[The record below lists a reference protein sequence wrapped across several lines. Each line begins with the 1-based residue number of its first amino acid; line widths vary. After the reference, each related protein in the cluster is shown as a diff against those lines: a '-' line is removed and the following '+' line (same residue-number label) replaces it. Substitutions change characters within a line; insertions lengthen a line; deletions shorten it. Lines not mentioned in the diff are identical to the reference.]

1 MNKKKLRNFGFE
13 SDNDTFVIAEIG
25 INHGGSLEVA
35 KRLIDSAARTGC
47 DAVKFQT
54 YITEKRVPSG
64 HQSIFNVLKECEL
77 PPHAFKDLKQH
88 AVEAGLQFF
97 STPFDEE
104 SIEILES
111 IGIEFYKVA
120 SFDVANESLLKA
132 LAETG
137 KPVMMSIGMADLPDI
152 RRAYEILSAG
162 EKRGLG
168 LLHCV
173 SAYPTREED
182 THLGVIP
189 RLQESFPHC
198 VIGYSDHTND
208 IKIPLYAV
216 AMGAQ
221 IIEKHFRINESMSCV
236 DAPVSISENQM
247 KKMVEEIRLLETIQG
262 DKKFGVRGVEKE
274 TEIFRRKNKQSEG
287 FFFPRN

>member
-1 MNKKKLRNFGFE
+1 VNKKKLRNFGFE

-54 YITEKRVPSG
+54 YITEKRAPSG

-104 SIEILES
+104 SIEVLES

-120 SFDVANESLLKA
+120 SFDVANEPLLKM

-137 KPVMMSIGMADLPDI
+137 KPVMMSVGMADLPEI
-152 RRAYEILSAG
+152 ARAYEVLCQG
-162 EKRGLG
+162 NNGLG

-173 SAYPTREED
+173 SAYPTEEKD
-182 THLGVIP
+182 AYLGVIP
-189 RLQESFPHC
+189 RLQESFPNC
-198 VIGYSDHTND
+198 IIGHSDHTNG
-208 IKIPLYAV
+208 IKVPLYAV

-221 IIEKHFRINESMSCV
+221 IVEKHFRISESMPCV
-236 DAPVSISENQM
+236 DGPVSISESQM
-247 KKMVEEIRLLETIQG
+247 KKMVEEIRLLESMKRAET
-262 DKKFGVRGVEKE
+262 FGIREVERDA
-274 TEIFRRKNKQSEG
+274 TVFRRIK
-287 FFFPRN
+287 

>member
-1 MNKKKLRNFGFE
+1 VNKKKLRNFGFE

-54 YITEKRVPSG
+54 YITEKRVPAG

-88 AVEAGLQFF
+88 ALEAGLRFS

-120 SFDVANESLLKA
+120 SFDVANEPLLKM

-137 KPVMMSIGMADLPDI
+137 KPVMMSVGMADLPEI
-152 RRAYEILSAG
+152 VRAYEVLCQG
-162 EKRGLG
+162 NNGLG

-173 SAYPTREED
+173 SAYPTEEKD
-182 THLGVIP
+182 SYLGVIP
-189 RLQESFPHC
+189 RLQERFPSC
-198 VIGYSDHTND
+198 IIGHSDHTD
-208 IKIPLYAV
+208 GIKVPLYAV

-221 IIEKHFRINESMSCV
+221 IVEKHFRISESMPCV
-236 DAPVSISENQM
+236 DGPVSISESQM
-247 KKMVEEIRLLETIQG
+247 KKMVEEIRLLESMRRAET
-262 DKKFGVRGVEKE
+262 FGIREVERD
-274 TEIFRRKNKQSEG
+274 TTVFRRIK
-287 FFFPRN
+287 

>member
-54 YITEKRVPSG
+54 YITEKRVPAG

-88 AVEAGLQFF
+88 ALEAGLRFS

-120 SFDVANESLLKA
+120 SFDVANEPLLKM

-137 KPVMMSIGMADLPDI
+137 KPVMMSVGMADLPEI
-152 RRAYEILSAG
+152 VRAYEVLCQG
-162 EKRGLG
+162 NNGLG

-173 SAYPTREED
+173 SAYPTEEKD
-182 THLGVIP
+182 AHLGVIP
-189 RLQESFPHC
+189 RLQESFPNC
-198 VIGYSDHTND
+198 IIGHSDHTNG

-221 IIEKHFRINESMSCV
+221 IIEKHFRTNESMSCV
-236 DAPVSISENQM
+236 DAPVSISESEM
-247 KKMVEEIRLLETIQG
+247 KRMVEEIRLIESIQRTEA
-262 DKKFGVRGVEKE
+262 FGVREVEKG
-274 TEIFRRKNKQSEG
+274 TEMFRRTK
-287 FFFPRN
+287 

>member
-1 MNKKKLRNFGFE
+1 MKKKKLMDFGFP
-13 SDNDTFVIAEIG
+13 SNNDTFVIAEIG
-25 INHGGSLEVA
+25 INHGGSLDVA
-35 KRLIDSAARTGC
+35 KRLIDSASRTGC

-54 YITEKRVPSG
+54 YITEKRAPSG

-77 PPHAFKDLKQH
+77 PPHAFEDLKQH
-88 AVEAGLQFF
+88 ALGVGLQFF

-137 KPVMMSIGMADLPDI
+137 KPVMMSVGMADLPDI

-162 EKRGLG
+162 ENRGLG
-168 LLHCV
+168 LLHCI
-173 SAYPTREED
+173 SAYPTREKD

-262 DKKFGVRGVEKE
+262 DKIFGVRGVEKE

-287 FFFPRN
+287 FFLPRN

>member
-1 MNKKKLRNFGFE
+1 MNKKKLANFGFA
-13 SDNDTFVIAEIG
+13 SDHETFVIAEIG
-25 INHGGSLEVA
+25 INHGGNLDVA
-35 KRLIDSAARTGC
+35 KRLIDSASRTGC

-54 YITEKRVPSG
+54 YLTEKRVPSG

-77 PPHAFKDLKQH
+77 PPHAFEDLKQH
-88 AVEAGLQFF
+88 ALGVGLQFF

-137 KPVMMSIGMADLPDI
+137 KPVMMSVGMADLPEI
-152 RRAYEILSAG
+152 TRAHEILSEG
-162 EKRGLG
+162 GNNGLG

-173 SAYPTREED
+173 SAYPTKEED
-182 THLGVIP
+182 TYLGVIP

-262 DKKFGVRGVEKE
+262 EKILGVRGVEKE
-274 TEIFRRKNKQSEG
+274 AEIFRRKNK
-287 FFFPRN
+287 